1 MQTYQNENEK
11 KVDSEEYATRGPF
24 SSIFGGPTARLIDQ
38 ALLVGNSEQTITLL
52 SESTNL
58 SYKTT
63 KEALMKLVKMGFV
76 IPTRKIGN
84 AQAYKFHVENH
95 LSSLLSCGAKFQRE
109 RQDI

>member
-1 MQTYQNENEK
+1 MEK
-11 KVDSEEYATRGPF
+11 NLKNSKKIEAEKYATRGPF
-24 SSIFGGPTARLIDQ
+24 SSIFGGPIARLFDQ
-38 ALLVGNSEQTITLL
+38 AYIVGNSEQTISML

-63 KEALMKLVKMGFV
+63 KDALMKLVNMGFV
-76 IPTRKIGN
+76 IPTRRIGN

-95 LSSLLSCGAKFQRE
+95 MSSLLSCGAQFQKE